1 MPVLRRDMM
10 AAFRFKRAIPV
21 SYDRQGFIF
30 FTSKRYREL
39 SAEERKRIRQL
50 CAKAGGE
57 HRDALLEFV
66 TTDTTSALVCAKHY
80 LSESTLERAVKRYY
94 IAFAQIL

>member
-1 MPVLRRDMM
+1 M

-39 SAEERKRIRQL
+39 SAEERKRIRQI

-57 HRDALLEFV
+57 YREAVLEFV
-66 TTDTTSALVCAKHY
+66 TTGAGAAAVCVKHNVSA
-80 LSESTLERAVKRYY
+80 STLERAVRRYY
-94 IAFAQIL
+94 IAFNELL